1 MRFLFRIVFI
11 LFFIVISLILL
22 DIVLKPV
29 FNSPNVIITYGLH
42 PFDIST
48 EKPIL
53 WSYIKK
59 IYIISYVFSTI
70 IISNS
75 FFQKFIFQ
83 KLDFKKRNKNSNIIS
98 ENELNL
104 FIGNNSEN
112 NEKIFIPEKG
122 LFQNI
127 LITGTIGTGKT
138 SSAMYPFTEQLI
150 KYDKQKIGMLI
161 LDVKGNFYKKVSEI
175 CAKYERE
182 DDLLILEL
190 GGNIRY
196 NPLHKPNLKPIVLAN
211 RLKTVLTLFSQ
222 NNSDSYWLDKA
233 EEVISECI
241 KLCRLY
247 NNGYVTFLE
256 IHKLI
261 NFPNYYKEKIDF
273 LRTIFQSGKLSQND
287 TYDLLSSLEFFET
300 EFKLLDQRVLS
311 IIKSEITR
319 ITSPFIS

>member
-1 MRFLFRIVFI
+1 MRFLFRIIFI

-75 FFQKFIFQ
+75 FFQKFIFK

-150 KYDKQKIGMLI
+150 KM
-161 LDVKGNFYKKVSEI
+161 
-175 CAKYERE
+175 
-182 DDLLILEL
+182 
-190 GGNIRY
+190 
-196 NPLHKPNLKPIVLAN
+196 
-211 RLKTVLTLFSQ
+211 
-222 NNSDSYWLDKA
+222 
-233 EEVISECI
+233 
-241 KLCRLY
+241 
-247 NNGYVTFLE
+247 
-256 IHKLI
+256 
-261 NFPNYYKEKIDF
+261 
-273 LRTIFQSGKLSQND
+273 
-287 TYDLLSSLEFFET
+287 
-300 EFKLLDQRVLS
+300 
-311 IIKSEITR
+311 
-319 ITSPFIS
+319 